1 MFGPVSESAHRKL
14 EAIALLNGTALISQA
29 TVFDG
34 LNASYAIR
42 DTLQLDFTA
51 FTQQSRC

>member
-14 EAIALLNGTALISQA
+14 EDIALLNGTALISQA

-42 DTLQLDFTA
+42 DTLQLDFT
-51 FTQQSRC
+51 QQSRC